1 MADIEKIREKVLP
14 QLFNELQRDK
24 IPLKIQLTNNDNVH
38 STYITDIRK
47 RKKALH
53 FQTQYPPG
61 FQTLT
66 KDTNRPRLR
75 FEFFDNENIKH
86 VFETE
91 SWEASR
97 EMIWVKFP
105 EYVHRYQRRK
115 LFRLEAPHGTRLYF
129 KVNDIRYKLL
139 VINISLGG
147 TFGVLAS
154 STKQMGQE
162 LKLHKSKTLKNVELL
177 FPSEDRKAAGAIV
190 NIKRCQIKR
199 KEINPVTNKF
209 EYALEFIEISEE
221 EMENLTD
228 LFYKWQREYLRKR
241 KIMRAL

>member
-1 MADIEKIREKVLP
+1 MADIEKIGEEGLP

-24 IPLKIQLTNNDNVH
+24 IPLKIQLNENDNVH

-53 FQTQYPPG
+53 FLAKYPPG

-66 KDTNRPRLR
+66 KDRNRPRLR
-75 FEFFDNENIKH
+75 FEFFDNEYIKY

-97 EMIWVKFP
+97 KMIWVKFP

-115 LFRLEAPHGTRLYF
+115 HFRLEAPHGTRLYF

-139 VINISLGG
+139 VINVSLGG
-147 TFGVLAS
+147 TFGVLVS
-154 STKQMGQE
+154 LTKQMEQE
-162 LKLHKSKTLKNVELL
+162 LKPYTSKILENAELI
-177 FPSEDRKAAGAIV
+177 FPSKDHEKVDYIV
-190 NIKRCQIKR
+190 NIKLWQIKR
-199 KEINPVTNKF
+199 QDRNPVTNKF
-209 EYALEFIEISEE
+209 ECAIKFIETSEAE
-221 EMENLTD
+221 QKKLTD
-228 LFYKWQREYLRKR
+228 LIYKWQRDYLRKR
-241 KIMRAL
+241 KILRA